1 MLAMLPLLACVVVV
15 TVVKFAELKILV
27 VVVDLDVSVISG
39 HEPVKKY
46 RVKLIAILYKIKF
59 MQKQLKS

>member
-1 MLAMLPLLACVVVV
+1 MLPLFASVVVV
-15 TVVKFAELKILV
+15 SVAKFAELKILV
-27 VVVDLDVSVISG
+27 VVVDVDVSIKG

-59 MQKQLKS
+59 MQKHLKS

>member
-1 MLAMLPLLACVVVV
+1 MLPLFASVVVV

-27 VVVDLDVSVISG
+27 VVVDVDVSVIG

-59 MQKQLKS
+59 MQKNLKS

>member
-1 MLAMLPLLACVVVV
+1 MLTLFASLVVVSV
-15 TVVKFAELKILV
+15 IKFVELKIFV
-27 VVVDLDVSVISG
+27 VVVDVDVSVIG